1 MAKTIKMPAK
11 FADAEETL
19 HEAAVAQVGLADF
32 GEKDHLTLLLVLLKT
47 IDSDLELSEAGR
59 ERVFA
64 TVLRALSGRLYS
76 QKGWAEHT

>member
-32 GEKDHLTLLLVLLKT
+32 GEKDHLTRLRVLLKT